1 MPPGGTSP
9 NEHDLGARASR
20 PRRGS
25 AGTVTAPLPSPPPA
39 GGRESGSS
47 PQRGEVRG
55 GQRRMRVGEQPM
67 FTLAVHAARA
77 APRRDEK
84 RFFLGGRSP
93 PRPSRGWGHGETRFP
108 HPPRRGLMFTLGG
121 VRPGNLRAGEAG
133 TGGVGAGFP
142 RPYAGLPPG
151 RGCAPSPAL
160 PRRGREPGASPQ
172 RGEAGRGA
180 ERCARWSPQPPMRFA
195 HNAR

>member
-1 MPPGGTSP
+1 MCSVAENTNMISP
-9 NEHDLGARASR
+9 RFVFVNRPTGNGRAAPSHTR
-20 PRRGS
+20 PRRG
-25 AGTVTAPLPSPPPA
+25 
-39 GGRESGSS
+39 REPGAS
-47 PQRGEVRG
+47 PQRGEAGRG

-180 ERCARWSPQPPMRFA
+180 ERRARWSPQPPMRFA